1 MYDLDRCGVLSVP
14 GFVTACDKN
23 LDQNSPLVEA
33 VHLLKEDMI
42 NPVCMCARCAR
53 CVCVCAM

>member
-42 NPVCMCARCAR
+42 NPHGTCVVVVVCC
-53 CVCVCAM
+53 